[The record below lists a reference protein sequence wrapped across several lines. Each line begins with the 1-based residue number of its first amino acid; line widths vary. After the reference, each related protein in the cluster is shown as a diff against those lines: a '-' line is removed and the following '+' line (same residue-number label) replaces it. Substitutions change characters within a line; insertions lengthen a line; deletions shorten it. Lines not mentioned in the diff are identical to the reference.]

1 MLRLK
6 KSFFIWKMYLNG
18 FIAIK
23 HKIAEFGAIWRKI
36 KINYY
41 ISRLCWDKKNL
52 FFIWKMY
59 LKMALLRWKK
69 NWGIWSN
76 LTCRPRSSAGIF
88 SALSSFVAETPT
100 MFNTLHFSICVLL
113 ANVAGIWIKTNK
125 SLSIERGY
133 LRTTN
138 HNNLFW
144 R

>member
-41 ISRLCWDKKNL
+41 ISRLCWDKKKF

-100 MFNTLHFSICVLL
+100 MFLKL
-113 ANVAGIWIKTNK
+113 
-125 SLSIERGY
+125 SLQQCRDNAMSNFNAMLGVKIHRYSNSY
-133 LRTTN
+133 LR
-138 HNNLFW
+138 LPILIV
-144 R
+144 

>member
-1 MLRLK
+1 MLKLK

-18 FIAIK
+18 FIVIK

-100 MFNTLHFSICVLL
+100 MLFIYEDILVPRYFGPEYLSLDKIATWKMWVQLFFY
-113 ANVAGIWIKTNK
+113 K
-125 SLSIERGY
+125 SL
-133 LRTTN
+133 
-138 HNNLFW
+138 
-144 R
+144 